1 MRVSCNEYL
10 GLRYVDMLQGLGCI
24 VAWVTAYV
32 CHQYFCS
39 LHLEEVELR
48 EHTSHHSAVDITVY
62 RLQGFE
68 GGDLICH
75 LYRAEVACVPYLVTG
90 GEELHKYIV
99 KHAVC
104 VGDYTNFHTFFTLF
118 HANIHK
124 NINFYALS
132 IKRVDS
138 LQKIYYLC
146 KVVYIFTMRN
156 IANILMLLMVVLTA
170 GAVSAQQNLWQ
181 SGGVVS
187 PEVCKDGS
195 VVFRYYAPLAESVEV
210 VGDFAMGAQM
220 MTKNEQGVWEL
231 HTAPLASEY
240 YTYTFV
246 VDGNAGVL
254 DRENVYTVR
263 DVGSVMNYFIVG
275 GGCGDMYKA
284 QAVPHG
290 AVSRVWATTEGAAR
304 RMTVYTPAGY
314 EAGYRNYPVL
324 YLLHGMGGDEEAWVA
339 TGRVAEIMDN
349 LIAAGRVE
357 PMIVVM
363 PNGCMRHDAAP
374 GYSEEGFYKPYMSGS
389 MDGSFEEY
397 FDGVVEWVDAHYR
410 TYPSKECR
418 AIAGL
423 SMGGFHAMQISK
435 RYPDMFDYVG
445 LFSAAIYRGEEGV
458 AMYEN
463 LEEGIAEQ
471 FGRGVA
477 LYWIGIGK
485 DDFLYEENV
494 RFRAMLDAADYEY
507 EYRESEGGHT
517 WRNWRLYLAEFAE
530 RLF

>member
-1 MRVSCNEYL
+1 MRYL
-10 GLRYVDMLQGLGCI
+10 ATI
-24 VAWVTAYV
+24 
-32 CHQYFCS
+32 F
-39 LHLEEVELR
+39 
-48 EHTSHHSAVDITVY
+48 
-62 RLQGFE
+62 
-68 GGDLICH
+68 
-75 LYRAEVACVPYLVTG
+75 
-90 GEELHKYIV
+90 
-99 KHAVC
+99 
-104 VGDYTNFHTFFTLF
+104 LF
-118 HANIHK
+118 
-124 NINFYALS
+124 LS
-132 IKRVDS
+132 FVLATD
-138 LQKIYYLC
+138 
-146 KVVYIFTMRN
+146 
-156 IANILMLLMVVLTA
+156 VVL
-170 GAVSAQQNLWQ
+170 AQQNLWQ
-181 SGGVVS
+181 NEGVTS
-187 PEVCKDGS
+187 PELCEDGS
-195 VVFRYYAPLAESVEV
+195 VVFRYFAPNAESVEV
-210 VGDFAMGAQM
+210 VGDFASGAQS
-220 MTKNEQGVWEL
+220 MTMREDGVWEFI
-231 HTAPLASEY
+231 TEPLASEY
-240 YTYTFV
+240 YTYTFT
-246 VDGNAGVL
+246 VDGNGGVL

-275 GGCGDMYKA
+275 GGRGDMYKA

-290 AVSRVWATTEGAAR
+290 AVSRVWMTTEESSR

-349 LIAAGRVE
+349 LIAAGRAE

-397 FDGVVEWVDAHYR
+397 FEDVVEWVDAHYR
-410 TYPSKECR
+410 TYPSKERR

-423 SMGGFHAMQISK
+423 SMGGFHAMQIS
-435 RYPDMFDYVG
+435 RHYPDMFDYVG

-458 AMYEN
+458 DMYEN

-471 FGRGVA
+471 FSRGVS

-494 RFRAMLDAADYEY
+494 RFRAMLDAVDYEY